1 MTVSP
6 HTPLERLGWKVWV
19 AVSIG
24 GLGGAEVRYLLG
36 VLFPEPAGSF
46 PWTTLT
52 INVAGSFLL
61 GWLTALWAGGRL
73 RRRWVQA
80 GLGPGLI
87 GSFTTFSAV
96 ALTAVTEP
104 ALFLP
109 YLGGSVVLGLA
120 AAAAGTAVAPRSA
133 R

>member
-1 MTVSP
+1 MTSSSP
-6 HTPLERLGWKVWV
+6 VPPERIGWKVWAAV
-19 AVSIG
+19 AVG
-24 GLGGAEVRYLLG
+24 GFTGTEVRYLLG
-36 VLFPEPAGSF
+36 LLFPEPAGTF

-52 INVAGSFLL
+52 INVLGSFLL
-61 GWLTALWAGGRL
+61 GWLTVRWANGPQRP
-73 RRRWVQA
+73 RWIPA

-104 ALFLP
+104 GLVLP

-120 AAAAGTAVAPRSA
+120 AAGAGIALGRRATA
-133 R
+133 